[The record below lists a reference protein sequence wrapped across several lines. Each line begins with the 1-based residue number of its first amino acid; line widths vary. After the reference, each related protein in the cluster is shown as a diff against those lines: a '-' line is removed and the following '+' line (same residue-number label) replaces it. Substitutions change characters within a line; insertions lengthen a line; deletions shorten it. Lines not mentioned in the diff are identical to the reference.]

1 MQATPKGPLFS
12 FAGESSGLYYE
23 NGIVWTHN
31 DSGNAADFFKV
42 DTASGAL
49 IQKVSVTNFPNIDW
63 EDITADSNFIYIADC
78 GNNNG
83 TRTDLK
89 ILKIDRAQLTN
100 TAAVIGVTAQAINF
114 VYADQTSYASNSS
127 NNYDCEAILS
137 MNGAI
142 YLFTKDRGDF
152 QTRVYRLPKVA
163 GSYTVSPYTSYN
175 VNGKI
180 TGADYHRTK
189 KEVVL
194 IGYMASN
201 KNSFLY
207 FLNDFSGDL
216 FFSGNKR
223 RIEIGN
229 AVNDWQTEGV
239 TYGVNANELFISC
252 ETSYTTATLYNSNKT
267 NMIVLG
273 QPENYDYN
281 YLVNIYPIPAEDQL
295 IIESKEAI
303 LEMELKNSGGQV
315 ILHELMNT
323 DRLRIDFDDHPQ
335 LKSGFYFIQIKT
347 LFGICVRK
355 LMIL

>member
-1 MQATPKGPLFS
+1 MIFFLLFQKQLMNAQSGCTDPQAINYDPLAIGNNGSCTYDVTTLQTTFKGPLFS

-31 DSGNAADFFKV
+31 DSGNASDFFKV
-42 DTASGAL
+42 DTASGTL
-49 IQKVSVTNFPNIDW
+49 LQKFSVTNFPNIDW
-63 EDITADSNFIYIADC
+63 EDITADSAYIYIGEC

-89 ILKIDRAQLTN
+89 ILKIDRSQFTS
-100 TAAVIGVTAQAINF
+100 TAAVVGVTAQAINF

-127 NNYDCEAILS
+127 NNFDCEAILS
-137 MNGAI
+137 LNGSI
-142 YLFTKDRGDF
+142 YLFTKNRGDF
-152 QTRVYRLPKVA
+152 QTRVYRLPKTP
-163 GSYTVSPYTSYN
+163 GSYTVSPYTNYN

-180 TGADYHRTK
+180 TGADYNRQK

-207 FLNDFSGDL
+207 FLNDFNGDL

-239 TYGVNANELFISC
+239 TYGVNANEIFISC
-252 ETSYTTATLYNSNKT
+252 ETSYTTASLYNANKS
-267 NMIVLG
+267 NMIPLSITN
-273 QPENYDYN
+273 QSINSN
-281 YLVNIYPIPAEDQL
+281 LLKIYPNPANQFLNVSSDSRLFEV
-295 IIESKEAI
+295 
-303 LEMELKNSGGQV
+303 EL
-315 ILHELMNT
+315 L
-323 DRLRIDFDDHPQ
+323 
-335 LKSGFYFIQIKT
+335 
-347 LFGICVRK
+347 
-355 LMIL
+355 